1 MHVCFNHLFVRVLP
15 LEVLAWDRHTN
26 MTRLKWLM
34 RLLNVPDGDYCR
46 HSSCALNYIST
57 FTKGNK
63 FHENRIKNVLT
74 LFFKSFFIWNNIGN
88 ISGAEWFLTH
98 DSHDFWPTLS
108 WFFNHASHD
117 FWPMTLSW
125 FWLMT
130 LSWFLLFT
138 GGKISIRLSV
148 SGAAQ

>member
-34 RLLNVPDGDYCR
+34 GLLNVPDGDYCR

-63 FHENRIKNVLT
+63 FHENRVKNVLT
-74 LFFKSFFIWNNIGN
+74 LFFKSFFI
-88 ISGAEWFLTH
+88 
-98 DSHDFWPTLS
+98 
-108 WFFNHASHD
+108 
-117 FWPMTLSW
+117 
-125 FWLMT
+125 
-130 LSWFLLFT
+130 
-138 GGKISIRLSV
+138 
-148 SGAAQ
+148 